1 MKTIIIVGGTGQ
13 IGHILKD
20 FFIKKNFR
28 VIITTRFKRKEFKT
42 KKYEIKK
49 INIYD
54 IYRIEKLLK
63 KYNPISV
70 FYLAGQSSPIDSFK
84 KKEETF
90 RSNFIGCKN
99 FLDAIRKNKSQIKFF
114 NASSSE
120 IFAKTKKK
128 LLVNSKKKSNSPYS
142 YSKLR
147 SFNLTKNYRDKYRLK
162 TYNIIFFN
170 TESIFRNKNYLI
182 PKICNAAIKAKKFNK
197 KTTFGNL
204 NIIREWNWA
213 NDQCKI
219 LTKFINKKPQD
230 FILSNGKKYS
240 VLDMI
245 KFAFDYFRLDYRNYI
260 EASSKFIRKNEV
272 LEKKSNYF
280 YYLKKNNIK
289 KPKFVHGKALIQKM
303 IKYYLKNSNNL

>member
-1 MKTIIIVGGTGQ
+1 MKTIIIAGGTGQ
-13 IGHILKD
+13 IGQILKD
-20 FFIKKNFR
+20 FFIKKGIK
-28 VIITTRFKRKEFKT
+28 VIITTRFKRKELKT
-42 KKYEIKK
+42 KNYEIKK

-54 IYRIEKLLK
+54 ADKIESLLK

-70 FYLAGQSSPIDSFK
+70 FYLAGQSSPINSFK
-84 KKEETF
+84 KKGETF
-90 RSNFIGCKN
+90 KSNFIGCKN
-99 FLDAIRKNKSQIKFF
+99 FLEVIRKNNFQIKFF
-114 NASSSE
+114 NSSSSE

-147 SFNLTKNYRDKYRLK
+147 SFYLTKNYREKYRLK

-182 PKICNAAIKAKKFNK
+182 PKICNAAIQANKINK

-213 NDQCKI
+213 HDQCKT
-219 LTKFINKKPQD
+219 LVRFINKEPQD

-245 KFAFDYFRLDYRNYI
+245 KFAFDYFKLDYKNYI
-260 EASSKFIRKNEV
+260 KVSSKFIRKNEV

-280 YYLKKNNIK
+280 FYLKKNNIK
-289 KPKFVHGKALIQKM
+289 RPKFVHGRALIQKM
-303 IKYYLKNSNNL
+303 IKYYLKNYHNL